1 MNGDATPPAPRRRR
15 YVPAVGPRLTW
26 LLWVVFG
33 LFALLSV
40 NSVYLLSI
48 RGLEASSGEV
58 YQNYFFQWMFLGH
71 LALGA
76 LFVLPFLVFGVVH
89 IRNAHGR
96 PNRRA
101 VRVGYALFATGLVLI
116 ASGVVLTRLEGF
128 EVKDPRVRSVAYWAH
143 VVCPLV
149 AAWLFVLHRLAGKPI
164 RWRIGAAW
172 AGAAAAVAVA
182 AALLHS
188 QDPRTWNQVGPESGV
203 QYFFP
208 SLARTATGNFIPAET
223 MMMDSYCSECHPDVH
238 AQWQDSVHRLSSFN
252 NPVYLFSVRNTRAA
266 MLERDGDVQ
275 GARFCA
281 GCHDPVPFFSGAF
294 DDPEF
299 DDVAHPTA
307 NAGVTCTSCH
317 AITHVNSPQGNSDY
331 TIEEPIH
338 YPFTFSDHPTL
349 RWINRQLVKAKPE
362 FHKKTFLK
370 PLHRSPEF
378 CGTCHKVHIPEELND
393 YKWLRGQNHYDTY
406 HLSGVSGHGVSSFYY
421 PEKAIHDCNACH
433 MPPLA
438 SDDFGARFLDDSG
451 ELKVHDHLFPSAN
464 PAIPV
469 LTGSPPEVVARHQ
482 AFNEGVMRLDLFGV
496 REGGTIDGPLVAPL
510 RPRVPALQPGRSYLL
525 ELVVRTVKM
534 GHPFTQGTTDSNEAW
549 VAVRAESGGRVVG
562 ESGGLDESGSVDA
575 WSHFLN
581 SYVLDREGGRI
592 ERRNVEDI
600 FVPLYSHQIPPG
612 AGEVVHYRLDV
623 PADATGTLRVSA
635 RLRYRKFDTRL
646 MRVVLD
652 DPEWTNDLPIL
663 ELAEDSIEFPIAAAN
678 ESTVAPAPDFPEW
691 QRWNDY
697 GIGLLR
703 KDTGGANRGQLRQA
717 EHAFAQ
723 VEALGRPDG
732 PLNLARV
739 YLREGRLEEAVTA
752 LERAAS
758 FDPPAPV
765 WTVAWFTG
773 QVNLQNGY
781 LDEAI
786 ESFRS
791 LVELDTP
798 ETRAREFDFSQ
809 DYRLLNALGQA
820 LFERSK
826 QERGDARRAR
836 REELLQD
843 AAGWFRRT
851 LELEPEDLAAHYNL
865 ALILEQLGDAEGA
878 ARHHALHRT
887 YKPDDNARDRAVARA
902 RARDPAANHAAEA
915 VVIYA
920 LDPAARGA
928 QPAAPTGGAR

>member
-1 MNGDATPPAPRRRR
+1 MNEERQPAPARPRRR

-26 LLWVVFG
+26 LLWIVFG
-33 LFALLSV
+33 LFALLGV
-40 NSVYLLSI
+40 NSVYLVSI
-48 RGLEASSGEV
+48 RVLEATSGQV

-76 LFVLPFLVFGVVH
+76 LFVVPFLAFGILH
-89 IRNAHGR
+89 IRNAYDR

-101 VRVGYALFATGLVLI
+101 VRVGYGLFAVGLVLL
-116 ASGVVLTRLEGF
+116 ASGIVLTRLEGF
-128 EVKDPRVRSVAYWAH
+128 EVKDPRARSAAYWAH
-143 VVCPLV
+143 VVCPLL
-149 AAWLFVLHRLAGKPI
+149 AIWLFVLHRLAGKPI

-172 AGAAAAVAVA
+172 SGVAAAVALA

-188 QDPRTWNQVGPESGV
+188 QDPRAWNQVGPESG
-203 QYFFP
+203 QRYFFP
-208 SLARTATGNFIPAET
+208 SLARTSSGNFIPADT
-223 MMMDSYCSECHPDVH
+223 MMMDAYCQECHADVH
-238 AQWQDSVHRLSSFN
+238 EQWSHSVHKLSSFN

-275 GARFCA
+275 GSRFCA

-299 DDVAHPTA
+299 DDVNHPTSQ
-307 NAGVTCTSCH
+307 AGITCTSCH
-317 AITHVNSPQGNSDY
+317 AITHVNSPRGNSDF

-338 YPFTFSDHPTL
+338 YPFAFSDHPAL
-349 RWINRQLVKAKPE
+349 KWINRQLVKAKPE
-362 FHKKTFLK
+362 FHKQTFLK
-370 PLHRSPEF
+370 PLHKSPEF
-378 CGTCHKVHIPEELND
+378 CGSCHKVHIPEELND

-406 HLSGVSGHGVSSFYY
+406 HLSGVSGHGAQSFYY
-421 PEKAIHDCNACH
+421 PEKAVHDCNTCH
-433 MPPLA
+433 MQPLP

-469 LTGSPPEVVARHQ
+469 LTGSPPEIVERHQ
-482 AFNEGVMRLDLFGV
+482 AFNEGVMRIDVFGI
-496 REGGTIDGPLVAPL
+496 REGGAIDGPLVAPL
-510 RPRVPALQPGRSYLL
+510 RPSVPALEPGKSYLL
-525 ELVVRTVKM
+525 EVVVRTVKM
-534 GHPFTQGTTDSNEAW
+534 GHHFTQGTTDSNEAW
-549 VAVRAESGGRVVG
+549 VELRAESDAGVVG
-562 ESGGLDESGSVDA
+562 QSGALDSDGSVDP

-581 SYVLDREGGRI
+581 SYVLNRDGGRI
-592 ERRNVEDI
+592 LRREVEQI

-623 PADATGTLRVSA
+623 PSDARGTLSVAA

-646 MRVVLD
+646 MRSVLE
-652 DPEWTNDLPIL
+652 DPDWKNDLPIL
-663 ELAEDSIEFPIAAAN
+663 ELAQDVVEFPIAAAG
-678 ESTVAPAPDFPEW
+678 ESRIAAAPEFPEW

-717 EHAFAQ
+717 EYAFAQ

-739 YLREGRLEEAVTA
+739 FLREGRLEEAVDA
-752 LERAAS
+752 LGRAAS
-758 FDPPAPV
+758 FEPPAPT
-765 WTVAWFTG
+765 WSVAWFTG
-773 QVNLQNGY
+773 LVDLQNGY

-786 ESFRS
+786 ASFRS

-826 QERGDARRAR
+826 EERGDSGRVR
-836 REELLQD
+836 REELLRE
-843 AAGWFRRT
+843 AAGWFERT
-851 LELEPEDLAAHYNL
+851 LTLEPEDLTAHYNL
-865 ALILEQLGDAEGA
+865 ALIQEQLGNADLA
-878 ARHHALHRT
+878 AHHHAQHRK
-887 YKPDDNARDRAVARA
+887 YKPDDNARDRAVALA
-902 RARDPAANHAAEA
+902 RSADPAANHAAEA
-915 VVIYA
+915 VVIYDLHRTEA
-920 LDPAARGA
+920 EADVE
-928 QPAAPTGGAR
+928 PTGGPR